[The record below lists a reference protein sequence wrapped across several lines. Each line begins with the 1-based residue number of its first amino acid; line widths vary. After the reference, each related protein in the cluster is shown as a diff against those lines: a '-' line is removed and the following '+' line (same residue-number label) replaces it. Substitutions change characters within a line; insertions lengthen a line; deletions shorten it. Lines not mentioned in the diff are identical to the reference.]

1 MNVILGI
8 DMGTSTTKV
17 VALSEDERVL
27 SSRRK
32 ASIGKIEGLR
42 EMVRSL
48 SEEMAEQS
56 DEIVKIM
63 MTGVGAS
70 FIDEDLLGIP
80 TYHVTEFESQGR
92 GGLFLGGLERG
103 VVCSIGTGSTIVLAG
118 PEGYTHMGGSAVG
131 GGTLTGLGSRLF
143 GLSDARDIAKLAE
156 GGNLRQV
163 DWHMDEINQE
173 VIATLPGFATASNLG
188 KMKPEA
194 TDADVALGLFNMIY
208 QTAGVMASMVAR
220 HAGTDDIVAVG
231 SLAQFDHAKVLL
243 GQVAELYHMHFI
255 IPQMPAYGTA
265 IGAALAGLKKA

>member
-103 VVCSIGTGSTIVLAG
+103 VICSIGTGSTIVLAG

-231 SLAQFDHAKVLL
+231 SLAQFDHARVLL

-255 IPQMPAYGTA
+255 IPQTPAYGTA

>member
-17 VALSEDERVL
+17 VAMSEDERVL

-103 VVCSIGTGSTIVLAG
+103 VICSIGTGSTIVLAG

-143 GLSDARDIAKLAE
+143 GLSDARDIAKLAD

-220 HAGTDDIVAVG
+220 HAGTEDIVAVG
-231 SLAQFDHAKVLL
+231 SLAQFDHARVLL
-243 GQVAELYHMHFI
+243 GQVAELYHMHFV

-265 IGAALAGLKKA
+265 IGAALCHKP

>member
-1 MNVILGI
+1 MDVVLGI

-17 VALSEDERVL
+17 VAIDENEQVI

-32 ASIGKIEGLR
+32 ASTGKLEGLR
-42 EMVRSL
+42 AMVSSL
-48 SEEMAEQS
+48 KEEMAEQS
-56 DEIVKIM
+56 MAVSRIA

-70 FIDEDLLGIP
+70 FIDEDILGIP
-80 TYHVTEFESQGR
+80 TLHVTEFESQGR

-118 PEGYTHMGGSAVG
+118 PEGFAHMGGSAVG

-156 GGNLRQV
+156 GGDLRQV

-188 KMKPEA
+188 KMKAEA

-220 HAGTDDIVAVG
+220 QADTEDIVAVG
-231 SLAQFDHAKVLL
+231 SLAQFDHARVLL
-243 GQVAELYHMHFI
+243 GHVAELYHNHII
-255 IPQMPAYGTA
+255 IPQTPAYGTA
-265 IGAALAGLKKA
+265 IGAALAGLAMR